1 MTASLN
7 PVPPS
12 GEIMGEGFK
21 NETQENVQEFRF
33 GEDTVRPNGLGDW
46 FQFEEDQEEF
56 QMWSVG
62 YSAP

>member
-1 MTASLN
+1 MKLKK
-7 PVPPS
+7 
-12 GEIMGEGFK
+12 MFK
-21 NETQENVQEFRF
+21 NFGF